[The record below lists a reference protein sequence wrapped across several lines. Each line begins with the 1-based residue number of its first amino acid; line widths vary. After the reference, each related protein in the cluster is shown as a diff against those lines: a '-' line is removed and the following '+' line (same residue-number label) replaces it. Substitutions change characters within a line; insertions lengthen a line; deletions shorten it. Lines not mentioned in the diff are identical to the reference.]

1 MLLIHDQNI
10 GSLISP
16 PHEIARWLEIW
27 CVTLSLENF
36 NIGSLTQFY
45 NFFSQ
50 HNYTRVRQTTRVGNR
65 LEDSWLAH
73 AHQKNYTNKYSLHFS
88 HLIPPP
94 LNQASRVIG
103 TINFD
108 ENSCIISNNSIFL
121 GKVVV
126 VKKKSITFYFLIFF
140 STIVFFC
147 YLLS

>member
-1 MLLIHDQNI
+1 MKLQGDWKFDVSHCHLK
-10 GSLISP
+10 ISTQD
-16 PHEIARWLEIW
+16 HLH
-27 CVTLSLENF
+27 NF
-36 NIGSLTQFY
+36 PIFFLTQLY
-45 NFFSQ
+45 KS
-50 HNYTRVRQTTRVGNR
+50 RQTTRVGNR
-65 LEDSWLAH
+65 LEDSWLAP

>member
-1 MLLIHDQNI
+1 MKLQGDWKFDV
-10 GSLISP
+10 S
-16 PHEIARWLEIW
+16 
-27 CVTLSLENF
+27 LSLENF

-94 LNQASRVIG
+94 LNQA
-103 TINFD
+103 
-108 ENSCIISNNSIFL
+108 
-121 GKVVV
+121 
-126 VKKKSITFYFLIFF
+126 
-140 STIVFFC
+140 
-147 YLLS
+147 